1 MNVVDN
7 LRPDADI
14 VNVGQTKE
22 EIIDE
27 ENLNVIILKN
37 EIDLE

>member
-7 LRPDADI
+7 LRPDTDL

-27 ENLNVIILKN
+27 
-37 EIDLE
+37 